1 MINEVV
7 VSYLLNSGFS
17 VKIGK
22 TLLIFD
28 YYLDPENIIP
38 KLIAESDT
46 VYMFSSHR
54 HFDHFNPLIRQFA
67 DQVNQYFLSFDIEG
81 EAGARKMPLEKTVY
95 LNTYDHYTSE
105 TLEVKT
111 YSSTDEGI
119 SFLVEVE
126 GWRIFHAGDF
136 NWWYWKGETEEN
148 IKFARNR
155 FKKQLKK
162 MSGLTAD
169 IAFFPVDSRLQE
181 FCDLGAKE
189 FCKGTKVEYLIAM
202 HRRGPIWTPDVDFFT
217 ESKKI
222 PTWCP
227 VQSGETR
234 TITKNEE

>member
-1 MINEVV
+1 MTNEAV

-38 KLIAESDT
+38 QLIAESET

-54 HFDHFNPLIRQFA
+54 HFDHFNPLIGQFA

-81 EAGARKMPLEKTVY
+81 EAGAKKVPLEKTVY
-95 LNTYDHYTSE
+95 LNTYDHYISE
-105 TLEVKT
+105 ALQVTT

-136 NWWYWKGETEEN
+136 NWWHWKGETEEN

-169 IAFFPVDSRLQE
+169 IAFFPVDSRLEE

-189 FCKGTKVEYLIAM
+189 FCKETKLEYLIAM
-202 HRRGPIWTPDVDFFT
+202 HRRGPIWTPGADFFT

-227 VQSGETR
+227 IRSGETR

>member
-1 MINEVV
+1 MTNEAV

-38 KLIAESDT
+38 QLIAESDI

-54 HFDHFNPLIRQFA
+54 HFDHFNPLIGQFA

-81 EAGARKMPLEKTVY
+81 EAGAKKVPLEKTVY
-95 LNTYDHYTSE
+95 LNTYDHYISE
-105 TLEVKT
+105 ALQVKT

-136 NWWYWKGETEEN
+136 NWWHWKGETEEN

-169 IAFFPVDSRLQE
+169 IAFFPIDSRLEE

-189 FCKGTKVEYLIAM
+189 FCKETKLEYLIAM
-202 HRRGPIWTPDVDFFT
+202 HRRGPIWTPGADFFT
-217 ESKKI
+217 ASKKI

-227 VQSGETR
+227 IRSGETR